1 MPSKFYKLNVKI
13 ISKVIDDVDVYL
25 KLGRS
30 INSEINL

>member
-1 MPSKFYKLNVKI
+1 MPSNFYKLNVKI
-13 ISKVIDDVDVYL
+13 ISKVIDDEDVYL

>member
-1 MPSKFYKLNVKI
+1 MPSKFYKLKVKLV
-13 ISKVIDDVDVYL
+13 SKVIDYVDVYL